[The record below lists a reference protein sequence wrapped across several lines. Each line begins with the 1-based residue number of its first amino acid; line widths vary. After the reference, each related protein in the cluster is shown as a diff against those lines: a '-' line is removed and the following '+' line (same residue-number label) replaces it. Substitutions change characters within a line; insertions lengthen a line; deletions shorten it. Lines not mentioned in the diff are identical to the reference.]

1 MNKSMIAC
9 PECGNHID
17 VNEIL
22 KHQLQEEFKS
32 KLENVKSRLIKD
44 QDSKIK
50 SIIDAKK
57 LDFKKEIEKE
67 NEDRIN
73 EMEQELSQK
82 SEKLKSL
89 NKKEGEILRLKRDFN
104 LLKEQSDIEAKKKVN
119 EALESE
125 YDRLSNLANC
135 KSQMKIKELEKKL
148 EDQIDLTQ

>member
-22 KHQLQEEFKS
+22 KHELQEEFKS
-32 KLENVKSRLIKD
+32 KLENIKSRLIKD

-57 LDFKKEIEKE
+57 LDYKKEIEKE

-73 EMEQELSQK
+73 EMEQELFQK
-82 SEKLKSL
+82 YEKIKNL
-89 NKKEGEILRLKRDFN
+89 NKKEKEKIELNFV
-104 LLKEQSDIEAKKKVN
+104 LLKLYHSKTQLISF
-119 EALESE
+119 
-125 YDRLSNLANC
+125 
-135 KSQMKIKELEKKL
+135 
-148 EDQIDLTQ
+148 EDCF

>member
-32 KLENVKSRLIKD
+32 KLENIKSRLIKD

-82 SEKLKSL
+82 SEKLKNL
-89 NKKEGEILRLKRDFN
+89 NKNKITESSKMNLSFQILTPKISFLRMRSLGE
-104 LLKEQSDIEAKKKVN
+104 
-119 EALESE
+119 
-125 YDRLSNLANC
+125 
-135 KSQMKIKELEKKL
+135 M
-148 EDQIDLTQ
+148 